1 VALNNRR
8 LIGPLLLA
16 LVAAQF
22 GLGLHQVSAATI
34 VVTTTNQEVNDDG
47 ACSLEEAIFSANYD
61 DNIAI
66 DPANP
71 NNFIVTGCNKG
82 NGDDTIVL
90 PQGGVFQLNG
100 PVVDQF
106 NSLGPTATPL
116 IFSNITIEANG
127 SQLVGK
133 ANGSSV
139 VGTPNQNFRA
149 FAVGSATV
157 DLSEID
163 PGRTVSGTGELTINN
178 AYIRNFQSRGG
189 DGASG
194 GGGGLGAGGAIYL
207 KDGELTLVNSTF
219 QGNFAFGGNGSTG
232 GSGAGGGLSGNG
244 GKPAAGNAGGGGG
257 SEGNGGNGSSGLN
270 IGGGGGGTLTN
281 GGSPDA
287 GFRCG
292 ASGGDTTTTQGDNGK
307 DASCSGG
314 GGGGGTT
321 ASNVSC
327 VPPACNSPGH
337 GGNGSFGGGG
347 GGGGNGESFG
357 DDGGNGGF
365 GGGGGASGG
374 PGYFGTTNGGNGGFG
389 GGGGSSGTNADDT
402 PGTGGTFAGNATKV
416 NGGGGAGLGGAI
428 FNDSGIVSTYNSTF
442 VSNSA
447 YGGAGGDTPS
457 SVTAGNGDGQGN
469 AIFSRNGTTNLTHI
483 TVSDSS
489 DPNGTGIVDVAIVG
503 DNATAHL
510 NLANSILANNK
521 AGSPNGQLFF
531 FNGGAVAQSNSGN
544 LIQNAGANTSGTGAV
559 NGVAQTSNPNLSA
572 LTLNP
577 PGETPTMAI
586 ATTSSAYQTA
596 ASGKCQP
603 TDQRGVPRKSGCD
616 IGAYENNDFTQPGPT
631 LVVNTTSDHTP
642 DVCSAVDCT
651 LREAI
656 LRANQLSGANTIT
669 FANNVIGTITLGSTL
684 GPLSVTD
691 STTIVG
697 PGARVLSI
705 SGSAMGQVFRVFN
718 FTGGTSTVSGL
729 TIRGGFQS
737 PGSATSAGGAGVFNA
752 LNTVLTFNDC
762 AFLLN
767 SAHAGDAITASADG
781 ATAQGGAILN
791 GGVLTLNRCTLS
803 NNGAQGGR
811 GANSSGAVDANV
823 HGGKGGDAQGGAL
836 FNGTGATLTI
846 NNSTFSGNS
855 ATAGNGGDGQF
866 GGNGGSAT
874 GAIINMGTMTITAA
888 TLSGNTGSGGAGGA
902 GSSKFSGGSSG
913 TGNGGLSA
921 VSGTSTV
928 RNTISANNSGNHGG
942 GVDVNGTF
950 TSGGYNLIGIGDSGT
965 GFSAMGDQVG
975 TAAAPIDAKLGLLQN
990 NGGPTNTFAL
1000 LADSPALDQGKAFGV
1015 ELGVDQRGGS
1025 FARTID
1031 APTIPNANGG
1041 DGTDIGAFEST
1052 GPFPSPTPTPTPAA
1066 SPTPIPIP
1074 TATPTPIPN
1083 PTTLAN
1089 ISTRLRVETGDNVL
1103 IGGFI
1108 VTGTQSK
1115 KIMIR
1120 AIGPSLPFADDL
1132 SDPILELHDSS
1143 GALLDSNDNWVD
1155 SPDKQAIIDTTIAP
1169 TNDLES
1175 AIVATLPANSS
1186 GYTAIVRGVNNGTGI
1201 GVVEAYDLDRTV
1213 DSKLA
1218 NISTR
1223 GLVQT
1228 GDDVLIAGTIVVGAT
1243 PQYVIVE
1250 ALGPSLSVPGNLAD
1264 PILEL
1269 RDVNGALIDMNDN
1282 WVDSPNKQ
1290 AIIDSTI
1297 PPTNDLESAIIATLP
1312 AGGAQYT
1319 AIVRGVNDTTGVA
1332 VVEVF
1337 ALN

>member
-1 VALNNRR
+1 MNNRR
-8 LIGPLLLA
+8 LISPLLLA
-16 LVAAQF
+16 LIAAQF
-22 GLGLHQVSAATI
+22 GLGLHQVFAATI

-71 NNFIVTGCNKG
+71 GNFIVTGCNKG

-100 PVVDQF
+100 HVVDQF

-133 ANGSSV
+133 ANGSPV

-163 PGRTVSGTGELTINN
+163 PGRVVSGTGELTINN

-207 KDGELTLVNSTF
+207 RDGELTLVNSTF
-219 QGNFAFGGNGSTG
+219 QGNFAFGGNG
-232 GSGAGGGLSGNG
+232 GAGKGGGAGGLSGSGAPPGLENG
-244 GKPAAGNAGGGGG
+244 GGGGG
-257 SEGNGGNGSSGLN
+257 SLGNGGRPPSNSSS
-270 IGGGGGGTLTN
+270 GGGGGGTLTS
-281 GGSPDA
+281 GGVPDG

-292 ASGGDTTTTQGDNGK
+292 GTGGPYGDNGH
-307 DASCSGG
+307 AGSCE
-314 GGGGGTT
+314 
-321 ASNVSC
+321 
-327 VPPACNSPGH
+327 
-337 GGNGSFGGGG
+337 GGGG
-347 GGGGNGESFG
+347 GGGGGATFGCIPGMCESPGEGGTGNYGGGGGGGGRYSDNGSDG
-357 DDGGNGGF
+357 SNGGNGGF

-374 PGYFGTTNGGNGGFG
+374 TGDITTSDGGDGGFG
-389 GGGGSSGTNADDT
+389 GGGGADPGSGDN
-402 PGTGGTFAGNATKV
+402 PGTGGPFAGKANTTT
-416 NGGGGAGLGGAI
+416 GGGGAGLGGAI
-428 FNDSGIVSTYNSTF
+428 FNDSGTLSVLNCTF
-442 VSNSA
+442 FGNSA
-447 YGGAGGDTPS
+447 YGGAGFD
-457 SVTAGNGDGQGN
+457 NGDGQGN
-469 AIFSRNGTTNLTHI
+469 AIFSRNGTANLTHI

-489 DPNGTGIVDVAIVG
+489 DPNGTGIVDLAIVG
-503 DNATAHL
+503 DGATA
-510 NLANSILANNK
+510 NLTLLNSILANNK
-521 AGSPNGQLFF
+521 AGSPNGQLFSA
-531 FNGGAVAQSNSGN
+531 NGGSVAQNNNSGN
-544 LIQNAGANTSGTGAV
+544 LIETSASTGTI
-559 NGVAQTSNPNLSA
+559 NGVAITNNPHLAA
-572 LTLNP
+572 LTLNQ

-586 ATTSSAYQTA
+586 ATTSSAYATA
-596 ASGKCQP
+596 NGARALP
-603 TDQRGVPRKSGCD
+603 TDQRGVPRKSLAD

-642 DVCSAVDCT
+642 DVCSVVDCT

-669 FANNVIGTITLGSTL
+669 FANNVIGTITLGATL

-697 PGARVLSI
+697 PGARVLSV
-705 SGSAMGQVFRVFN
+705 SGSAGGQVFRVFN
-718 FTGGTSTVSGL
+718 FTAGTSTVSGL
-729 TIRGGFQS
+729 TIRDGFQS
-737 PGSATSAGGAGVFNA
+737 PGSGTSAGGAGIFNA
-752 LNTVLTFNDC
+752 LHTVLTLNDC
-762 AFLLN
+762 AVLLN
-767 SAHAGDAITASADG
+767 SAQAGDATTASGEG

-803 NNGAQGGR
+803 NNAAQGGR
-811 GANSSGAVDANV
+811 GGDTSGAMNANV
-823 HGGKGGDAQGGAL
+823 RGGQGGDAQGGAV
-836 FNGTGATLTI
+836 FNGTGAAITI
-846 NNSTFSGNS
+846 NNSTFSGNG
-855 ATAGNGGDGQF
+855 ATAGAGGNAAGLTGEF

-874 GAIINMGTMTITAA
+874 GAIVNMGTMTVTAT

-902 GSSKFSGGSSG
+902 GSNKFNGGSSG

-921 VSGTSTV
+921 VNGTSTV
-928 RNTISANNSGNHGG
+928 RNTISANNNGNHGG

-950 TSGGYNLIGIGDSGT
+950 TSGGYNLLGIGDSST
-965 GFSAMGDQVG
+965 GFGATGDQVG

-1015 ELGVDQRGGS
+1015 EFGVDQRGGS

-1066 SPTPIPIP
+1066 SPTPIPTP

-1083 PTTLAN
+1083 STELAN

-1108 VTGTQSK
+1108 VTGTQPK
-1115 KIMIR
+1115 KVIVL
-1120 AIGPSLPFADDL
+1120 AIGPSLSLADKL
-1132 SDPILELHDSS
+1132 ADPTLELYQGDT
-1143 GALLDSNDNWVD
+1143 LLDSNDNWGD
-1155 SPDKQAIIDTTIAP
+1155 SANKQAIIDSGVAP

-1186 GYTAIVRGVNNGTGI
+1186 AYTAIVRGASNSTGI
-1201 GVVEAYDLDRTV
+1201 GVVQAYDLDRSV

-1228 GDDVLIAGTIVVGAT
+1228 GDDVLIAGTIVVGQT
-1243 PQYVIVE
+1243 PQKVIVE
-1250 ALGPSLSVPGNLAD
+1250 ALGPSLSVPGKLED

-1269 RDVNGALIDMNDN
+1269 RDVNGTLLDMNDN
-1282 WVDSPNKQ
+1282 WVDSANKQ

>member
-1 VALNNRR
+1 MNNRR

-16 LVAAQF
+16 LIAAQF

-34 VVTTTNQEVNDDG
+34 VVTTTDPGVHGDNT
-47 ACSLEEAIFSANYD
+47 CSLQEAIFSANYD

-66 DPANP
+66 DPADP
-71 NNFIVTGCNKG
+71 SNFIVTGCNKG
-82 NGDDTIVL
+82 SGDDIIVL
-90 PQGGVFQLNG
+90 PQGAVFQLNG
-100 PVVDQF
+100 PAVDQF

-133 ANGSSV
+133 ANGSPV

-149 FAVGSATV
+149 FAVGTATV

-163 PGRTVSGTGELTINN
+163 PGRVVSGTGELTINN
-178 AYIRNFQSRGG
+178 VYLKNFQSRGG

-207 KDGELTLVNSTF
+207 RDGELTLVNSTF
-219 QGNFAFGGNGSTG
+219 QGNFAFGGN
-232 GSGAGGGLSGNG
+232 SGAGKGGGAGGLSGNG
-244 GKPAAGNAGGGGG
+244 ALPGNKNGGGGGG
-257 SEGNGGNGSSGLN
+257 SLGNGGAGTSNN
-270 IGGGGGGTLTN
+270 FFGGGGGGTLTS
-281 GGSPDA
+281 GGTPDA

-292 ASGGDTTTTQGDNGK
+292 GTGGSPADNGH
-307 DASCSGG
+307 DGSCE
-314 GGGGGTT
+314 
-321 ASNVSC
+321 
-327 VPPACNSPGH
+327 
-337 GGNGSFGGGG
+337 GGGG
-347 GGGGNGESFG
+347 GGGGSAAFGCIPGDCQSPGNGGKGNYGGGGGGAGGYSG
-357 DDGGNGGF
+357 NAAAGSDGGNGGF

-374 PGYFGTTNGGNGGFG
+374 EGNITSSDGGDGGFG
-389 GGGGSSGTNADDT
+389 GGGGADPGSDDN
-402 PGTGGTFAGNATKV
+402 PGTGGPFGGKANTTT
-416 NGGGGAGLGGAI
+416 GGGGAGLGGAI
-428 FNDSGIVSTYNSTF
+428 FNDSGTLSLFNCTF
-442 VSNSA
+442 VGNSA
-447 YGGAGGDTPS
+447 YGGAGFD
-457 SVTAGNGDGQGN
+457 NGDGQGN
-469 AIFSRNGTTNLTHI
+469 AIFSRNGTINLTHI

-503 DNATAHL
+503 DGATATL
-510 NLANSILANNK
+510 TLLNSILANNK
-521 AGSPNGQLFF
+521 AGSPNGQLFSV
-531 FNGGAVAQSNSGN
+531 NGGSVAQNNNSGN
-544 LIQNAGANTSGTGAV
+544 LIETNASTGAI
-559 NGVAQTSNPNLSA
+559 NGVATSNNPHLAA
-572 LTLNP
+572 LTLNQ

-586 ATTSSAYQTA
+586 ATTSSAYATA
-596 ASGKCQP
+596 DGARALP
-603 TDQRGVPRKSGCD
+603 TDQRGVPRKSLAD

-642 DVCSAVDCT
+642 DVCSVVDCT

-669 FANNVIGTITLGSTL
+669 FANNVTGTITLGGTL

-697 PGARVLSI
+697 PGARVLAV
-705 SGSAMGQVFRVFN
+705 SGSAEGQVFRVFS
-718 FTGGTSTVSGL
+718 FTGGTSIVSGL
-729 TIRGGFQS
+729 TIRDGFQS
-737 PGSATSAGGAGVFNA
+737 PGSGTSAGGAGIFNA

-767 SAHAGDAITASADG
+767 SAQAGDAITASGDG

-811 GANSSGAVDANV
+811 GADSSGTKDGNV
-823 HGGKGGDAQGGAL
+823 RGGKGGDAQGGAV

-846 NNSTFSGNS
+846 NNSTFSGNG
-855 ATAGNGGDGQF
+855 ATAGAGGDGQF

-874 GAIINMGTMTITAA
+874 GAVINMGTMTITAA
-888 TLSGNTGSGGAGGA
+888 TLSGNTGLGGAGGA
-902 GSSKFSGGSSG
+902 GSNKFSGGSSG

-928 RNTISANNSGNHGG
+928 RNTISANNSGDHGG
-942 GVDVNGTF
+942 GVDVNGAF
-950 TSGGYNLIGIGDSGT
+950 SSGGYNLIGIGDSST
-965 GFSAMGDQVG
+965 GFNPPADQVG
-975 TAAAPIDAKLGLLQN
+975 TTAAPIDAKLGVLQN

-1066 SPTPIPIP
+1066 SPTPTPTPTP
-1074 TATPTPIPN
+1074 TATATPIPN

-1108 VTGTQSK
+1108 VTGTQPK
-1115 KIMIR
+1115 KIIVL
-1120 AIGPSLPFADDL
+1120 AIGPSLPLADKL
-1132 SDPILELHDSS
+1132 ADPTLELYQADT
-1143 GALLDSNDNWVD
+1143 LLDSNDNWGD
-1155 SPDKQAIIDTTIAP
+1155 SANKQAIIDSGVAP

-1186 GYTAIVRGVNNGTGI
+1186 AYTAIVRGANNGTGI
-1201 GVVEAYDLDRTV
+1201 GVVQAYDLDRSV

-1228 GDDVLIAGTIVVGAT
+1228 GDDVLIAGTIVVGQA
-1243 PQYVIVE
+1243 PQKVIVE

-1269 RDVNGALIDMNDN
+1269 RDGNGALIDMNDN
-1282 WVDSPNKQ
+1282 WIDSPNKQ

-1297 PPTNDLESAIIATLP
+1297 PPTNDFESAIIATLP

-1337 ALN
+1337 ALQ